1 MQVALQTRSALCLRV
16 TRIDTTLLVEAIA
29 LVEAVPMFGP
39 RAHTHPA
46 ELPRCLL
53 LPQTAN
59 ADYQYFNR
67 WANHEQSAKLD
78 EKFYKD
84 TDY

>member
-46 ELPRCLL
+46 ELPLAFL
-53 LPQTAN
+53 AGHV
-59 ADYQYFNR
+59 ADRQLSLAE
-67 WANHEQSAKLD
+67 W
-78 EKFYKD
+78 
-84 TDY
+84 